1 MEHTLTARS
10 GGTFRKL
17 FVCANTRVEKRQI
30 YGAKLFRVASTNP
43 EQKQLGHVVK
53 EVDHSV
59 VLDAQA
65 GMIPPTI
72 TEAAA
77 IGTKSEGLELALAA
91 RLVPEVARPIAGVL
105 RAVANATDYFENG
118 SSRPLDRTSH
128 WPNTLTAC
136 SRDVVEHVEDHDAR
150 EIVWAAVVA
159 CCHRLAKGR
168 DDDRLNVGGGC
179 HGPSLRPAPHPV
191 QGNSILLEGGTQ
203 EGSPQGGCPDA
214 GSRVLGDHPP
224 SRGSARATIR
234 TRRPGS

>member
-1 MEHTLTARS
+1 MGHTLTVRS
-10 GGTFRKL
+10 GGTFREG
-17 FVCANTRVEKRQI
+17 FVGADTWIKKRQI
-30 YGAKLFRVASTNP
+30 YGTEFVGIASANP
-43 EQKQLGHVVK
+43 EQKQLGHVVE

-65 GMIPPTI
+65 WMIPPTI

-91 RLVPEVARPIAGVL
+91 RLVSEVARPIAGVL

-150 EIVWAAVVA
+150 EIVWAAIVA

-168 DDDRLNVGGGC
+168 DDDRINVGGGC
-179 HGPSLRPAPHPV
+179 HGKSLRPASHPV
-191 QGNSILLEGGTQ
+191 QGERHPTGRWDPRRIS
-203 EGSPQGGCPDA
+203 A
-214 GSRVLGDHPP
+214 G
-224 SRGSARATIR
+224 
-234 TRRPGS
+234 RRP